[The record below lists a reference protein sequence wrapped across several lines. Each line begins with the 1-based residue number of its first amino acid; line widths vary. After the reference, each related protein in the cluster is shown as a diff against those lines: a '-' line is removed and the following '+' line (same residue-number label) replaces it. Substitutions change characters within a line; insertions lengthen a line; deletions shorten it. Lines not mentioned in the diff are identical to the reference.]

1 MLEVLL
7 AQEALHLWRA
17 WLLFNKSER
26 KDKTNKQ
33 TTTKWESNV
42 QVSKTQITVCYEC
55 GKGDDPSFTTVFG
68 ILWCATCRVMILS
81 SDCWMQSSHSSL
93 KLPRGQDK
101 GCHPLNLQLH
111 VNSIHLSIK
120 EDSPI
125 YFCMNMCKFS
135 CGCTQIF
142 KWVCALVWAYMWVH
156 MNTHAL
162 CTCMCVC
169 ASTCMWACMIVW
181 ACMWTVCAYVCF
193 YMWARV
199 LVCADTH
206 MWACLCE
213 WIFRSMQWSVQL
225 FSFVEAPSCDHW
237 KGCGMKLL
245 WEEILFFF
253 VKHLDSQCRIK
264 IVTKLHRQMRDFSWN
279 VVSVSG

>member
-1 MLEVLL
+1 MWEKNLCGLL
-7 AQEALHLWRA
+7 
-17 WLLFNKSER
+17 SEHTW
-26 KDKTNKQ
+26 K
-33 TTTKWESNV
+33 
-42 QVSKTQITVCYEC
+42 
-55 GKGDDPSFTTVFG
+55 
-68 ILWCATCRVMILS
+68 
-81 SDCWMQSSHSSL
+81 
-93 KLPRGQDK
+93 
-101 GCHPLNLQLH
+101 
-111 VNSIHLSIK
+111 
-120 EDSPI
+120 
-125 YFCMNMCKFS
+125 CMWTLMRCVHMY
-135 CGCTQIF
+135 
-142 KWVCALVWAYMWVH
+142 VCAWKYSCVYIWA
-156 MNTHAL
+156 
-162 CTCMCVC
+162 CVC
-169 ASTCMWACMIVW
+169 ACMIVW

-193 YMWARV
+193 YMRARV